1 MRKNDCFMRRGFQL
15 VGREEFWRGMHLM
28 PWNGIYLKTL
38 KVVDFVLCI
47 LQQLKKKKTCLESE
61 EFEKAHFKLGKVG
74 IIEGFCCLCKYPYRM
89 CFK

>member
-1 MRKNDCFMRRGFQL
+1 MRKNDCFMRRGVQL

-47 LQQLKKKKTCLESE
+47 LQQLKKKKKLVWNRRNLRRPTLSWEKLES
-61 EFEKAHFKLGKVG
+61 
-74 IIEGFCCLCKYPYRM
+74 
-89 CFK
+89 